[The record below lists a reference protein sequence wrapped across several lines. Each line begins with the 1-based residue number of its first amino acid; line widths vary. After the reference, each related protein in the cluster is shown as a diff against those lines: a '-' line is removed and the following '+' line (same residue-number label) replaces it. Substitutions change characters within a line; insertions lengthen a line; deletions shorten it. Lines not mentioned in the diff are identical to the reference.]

1 MAQTTEEVH
10 QSSLLKSPSSTT
22 KTKKRN
28 QKSRSFCNRS
38 NEEIMFDVLNVFS
51 TNPYATRTRLLYA
64 SQTPYTYLKPML
76 QKLEATGMI
85 TVAEFD
91 SKEFKKL
98 NQRKYKDFDPNRV
111 QYRIT
116 GKGRYLMGLLKEM
129 LVMIRVN

>member
-22 KTKKRN
+22 KTAKTKTKKN
-28 QKSRSFCNRS
+28 RSFCNRS

-91 SKEFKKL
+91 SKELKKL
-98 NQRKYKDFDPNRV
+98 N
-111 QYRIT
+111 
-116 GKGRYLMGLLKEM
+116 
-129 LVMIRVN
+129 